1 MLLAT
6 LLCYVGFTAL
16 CLSMNRHAEDLLGAS
31 LSVARSRAARWL
43 GWGVLAL
50 SLWVALVSLSVG
62 QALVQWFAALM
73 GSAFVLVFVMSY
85 WPRLAV
91 SLAAIG
97 AVLCPVAACFQ
108 LLA

>member
-16 CLSMNRHAEDLLGAS
+16 CLSMGRHYADVLGGA
-31 LSVARSRAARWL
+31 LSTGRSRGL
-43 GWGVLAL
+43 KVIGWGAL
-50 SLWVALVSLSVG
+50 LVSLWVAMASLSVG

-73 GSAFVLVFVMSY
+73 SSAVLLVFVMSY
-85 WPRLAV
+85 WPRLAL
-91 SLAAIG
+91 SLAGIG
-97 AVLCPVAACFQ
+97 ALLVPVAACLQ